1 MKSLLS
7 PPSLAVCL
15 ALSQKIATNYR
26 CKGMPL
32 SSFLLK
38 PMQRI
43 TRYPLLIK
51 NASGK
56 YSLCRLV
63 TNTLLPPSFPP
74 DLHRVHLQIL
84 EHTPDCHADRSP
96 LREALQRAEELC
108 SQVNEGVREKENSDR
123 LEWTQGHVQCDGPI
137 EVNAVG
143 LFFSRRCTSNVLSPR

>member
-1 MKSLLS
+1 MKCKSSL
-7 PPSLAVCL
+7 SLAVE
-15 ALSQKIATNYR
+15 QKIATNYR

-56 YSLCRLV
+56 YSIYLIPAFRYDSTSLSNPV
-63 TNTLLPPSFPP
+63 SFPLP
-74 DLHRVHLQIL
+74 VGQIL
-84 EHTPDCHADRSP
+84 EHTPDSHADRSP
-96 LREALQRAEELC
+96 LREALERAEELC

-123 LEWTQGHVQCDGPI
+123 LEWIQSHVQCEGPI
-137 EVNAVG
+137 EVSA
-143 LFFSRRCTSNVLSPR
+143 FRRDS